1 MINVNKLAALIAAV
15 GVCRA
20 VFVGAICSLI
30 AHAVTFEEFV
40 IVALFGFAI
49 DGANVYAV
57 KPRRQVQRLRPRENR
72 KKDAVGERR
81 WR

>member
-1 MINVNKLAALIAAV
+1 MISLNKLVALITAV
-15 GVCRA
+15 GFCRA
-20 VFVGAICSLI
+20 VFVGAICLLI
-30 AHAVTFEEFV
+30 VHAVTFEEFV

-49 DGANVYAV
+49 DGGYVRAV
-57 KPRRQVQRLRPRENR
+57 KPKRQGQQIRGRENR